1 MELQNHNN
9 LNDELQNHNNL
20 SDELFN
26 EFLLKEKIIIEPKD
40 LNHKINKIL
49 EEKLK
54 EKIEEK
60 CISEGF
66 VKKDSIEIIKK
77 GLGELRGSQFNGNM
91 SYELLYKAQICNP
104 KIGQTLKAKVKFI
117 KKIGILAYNGPLS
130 IIIGKEFHHDL
141 SIFEDINPDDI
152 LEVQVIA
159 SKFSLND
166 REIKVIANLKI
177 EQENE
182 DTMILGDLINNMEE
196 EDKQNDIENNQQQ
209 DIDEESNED
218 LDNLSLDSLSED
230 DDDDDEEEYEEDD
243 DDASFDNGNLDDEE
257 KLQETEIIEE
267 DEEDANIINIID
279 DEISDQGANSDID
292 E

>member
-1 MELQNHNN
+1 MELQNNN
-9 LNDELQNHNNL
+9 NHKINNL

-26 EFLLKEKIIIEPKD
+26 EFLLTEKIIIEPKD
-40 LNHKINKIL
+40 LNHLINKTL

-66 VKKDSIEIIKK
+66 VKKDSIQIVKK
-77 GLGELRGSQFNGNM
+77 GLGELKGSQFNGNM

-104 KIGQTLKAKVKFI
+104 KIGQTLKARVKFI

-182 DTMILGDLINNMEE
+182 DTMVLGDLINNMEE
-196 EDKQNDIENNQQQ
+196 EDKQTDIENNQQQ
-209 DIDEESNED
+209 GFDEESNED
-218 LDNLSLDSLSED
+218 LDNLSLESLSEND
-230 DDDDDEEEYEEDD
+230 DDDDDD

-257 KLQETEIIEE
+257 EENIQENENIEE
-267 DEEDANIINIID
+267 EEEEEEEEVNIINVID
-279 DEISDQGANSDID
+279 DEISEQDANSDID

>member
-1 MELQNHNN
+1 MELQNNN
-9 LNDELQNHNNL
+9 NHKINNL

-26 EFLLKEKIIIEPKD
+26 EFLLTEKIIIEPKD
-40 LNHKINKIL
+40 LNHLINKTL

-66 VKKDSIEIIKK
+66 VKKDSIQIVKK
-77 GLGELRGSQFNGNM
+77 GLGELKGSQFNGNM

-104 KIGQTLKAKVKFI
+104 KIGQTLKARVKFI

-182 DTMILGDLINNMEE
+182 DTMVLGDLINNMEE
-196 EDKQNDIENNQQQ
+196 EDKQTDIENNQQQ
-209 DIDEESNED
+209 GFDEESNED
-218 LDNLSLDSLSED
+218 LDNLSLESLSEND
-230 DDDDDEEEYEEDD
+230 DDDDDD

-257 KLQETEIIEE
+257 EENIQENENIEE
-267 DEEDANIINIID
+267 EEEEEVNIINVID
-279 DEISDQGANSDID
+279 DEISEQEPNSDID

>member
-1 MELQNHNN
+1 MELQNNN
-9 LNDELQNHNNL
+9 NHKINNL

-26 EFLLKEKIIIEPKD
+26 EFLLTEKIIIEPKD
-40 LNHKINKIL
+40 LNHLINKTL

-66 VKKDSIEIIKK
+66 VKKDSIQIVKK
-77 GLGELRGSQFNGNM
+77 GLGELKGSQFNGNM

-104 KIGQTLKAKVKFI
+104 KIGQTLKARVKFI

-182 DTMILGDLINNMEE
+182 DTMVLGDLINNMEE
-196 EDKQNDIENNQQQ
+196 EDKQTDIENNQQQ
-209 DIDEESNED
+209 GLDEESNED
-218 LDNLSLDSLSED
+218 LDNLSLESLSEND
-230 DDDDDEEEYEEDD
+230 DDDDDD

-257 KLQETEIIEE
+257 EENIQENENIEE
-267 DEEDANIINIID
+267 EEEEEEEEVNIINVID
-279 DEISDQGANSDID
+279 DEISEQEPNSDID

>member
-1 MELQNHNN
+1 MELQNNNHNI
-9 LNDELQNHNNL
+9 NNL

-26 EFLLKEKIIIEPKD
+26 EFLLTEKIIIEPKD
-40 LNHKINKIL
+40 LNHQINKTL

-66 VKKDSIEIIKK
+66 VKKDSIQIVKK
-77 GLGELRGSQFNGNM
+77 GLGELKGSQFNGNM
-91 SYELLYKAQICNP
+91 SYELLYNAQICNP
-104 KIGQTLKAKVKFI
+104 KIGQILKAKVKFI

-141 SIFEDINPDDI
+141 SIFEDINPGDI
-152 LEVQVIA
+152 LDVQVIA

-177 EQENE
+177 EQESE
-182 DTMILGDLINNMEE
+182 DTMVLGDLINNMEE
-196 EDKQNDIENNQQQ
+196 EDKQNDIENNQEQEL
-209 DIDEESNED
+209 DEESNDD
-218 LDNLSLDSLSED
+218 LDNLSLESLSED
-230 DDDDDEEEYEEDD
+230 EDD
-243 DDASFDNGNLDDEE
+243 DDASFDNGNL
-257 KLQETEIIEE
+257 E
-267 DEEDANIINIID
+267 DEEEENIQENENIEDEEEEDDEVNIINVID
-279 DEISDQGANSDID
+279 DEISEQDANSDID